1 MHVVDSTRRDNIISF
16 SEASWR
22 KFVSSAHL
30 WKYLDT
36 RESEVAKDS
45 INRYELELVQ
55 SFEALHAKIPEVKI
69 VGYHR
74 KFYMR
79 FTDKTKID
87 RARKKHDERLAHISE
102 LGGYIEQA
110 ILI

>member
-1 MHVVDSTRRDNIISF
+1 MEI
-16 SEASWR
+16 
-22 KFVSSAHL
+22 
-30 WKYLDT
+30 T

-55 SFEALHAKIPEVKI
+55 SFEALHAKIPEVEI

-79 FTDKTKID
+79 FTDKTKKD